1 MPSYC
6 PGPETWASCRQT
18 ASFLGASVYSVVS
31 WAFVFGLTMGEITW
45 TIWRSCVCTH
55 GEGGVCRHRGCWYT
69 AEARIEG
76 KGGNSIS
83 HSMERDW
90 IWGREEVST
99 HPSASAT
106 TAPDIIVPAASA
118 FPVCPGQVK
127 PGGGWEPDS
136 RSLHHP

>member
-1 MPSYC
+1 MFAHMERV
-6 PGPETWASCRQT
+6 G
-18 ASFLGASVYSVVS
+18 F
-31 WAFVFGLTMGEITW
+31 
-45 TIWRSCVCTH
+45 
-55 GEGGVCRHRGCWYT
+55 CRHRGYWYT

-106 TAPDIIVPAASA
+106 AASNIIAPAVSA
-118 FPVCPGQVK
+118 FPVCPRQVK

-136 RSLHHP
+136 RSLHHPWK